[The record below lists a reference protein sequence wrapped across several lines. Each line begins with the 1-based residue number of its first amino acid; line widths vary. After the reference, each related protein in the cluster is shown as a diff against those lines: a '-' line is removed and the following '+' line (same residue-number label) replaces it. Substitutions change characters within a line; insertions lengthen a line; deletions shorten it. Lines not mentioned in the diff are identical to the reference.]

1 MAMEGESASPPFIL
15 RGHQPG
21 DVGWIVQRHGELY
34 WREYGWDQRFE
45 RLVAVIAAKFL
56 LQHDPAVDRCWIAE
70 RGGERVGSVMLFRD
84 ADEVGR
90 LRLLLVEP
98 SARGLGVGGALVDE
112 CIRFARQ
119 VGYRTMRLW
128 TNDASSSRARST
140 RPRAF
145 AWWTRRATRCSARRP
160 SARGGKRTWDEKRRG
175 A

>member
-1 MAMEGESASPPFIL
+1 MEADKAAPPFIL
-15 RGHQPG
+15 RTHQPG

-45 RLVAVIAAKFL
+45 GLVADIAAKFL
-56 LQHDPAVDRCWIAE
+56 LTHDPAVDRCWIAE
-70 RGGERVGSVMLFRD
+70 RKGERVGSVMLFRD
-84 ADEVGR
+84 TDVVGR

-128 TNDASSSRARST
+128 TNDALV
-140 RPRAF
+140 
-145 AWWTRRATRCSARRP
+145 SARKIYEAKGFRLVDETRHEMFGAA
-160 SARGGKRTWDEKRRG
+160 SIGQTWEKDLG
-175 A
+175 

>member
-1 MAMEGESASPPFIL
+1 MPMEGESAAPPFLL
-15 RGHQPG
+15 RAHQPG

-34 WREYGWDQRFE
+34 WREYGWDHRFE
-45 RLVAVIAAKFL
+45 GLVADIAAKFL

-70 RGGERVGSVMLFRD
+70 RNGERVGSVMLFRD
-84 ADEVGR
+84 TDEVGR

-128 TNDASSSRARST
+128 TNDALV
-140 RPRAF
+140 
-145 AWWTRRATRCSARRP
+145 SARRIYEAKGFRLMEETRHEMFGAA
-160 SARGGKRTWDEKRRG
+160 SIGQTWEKDLG
-175 A
+175 